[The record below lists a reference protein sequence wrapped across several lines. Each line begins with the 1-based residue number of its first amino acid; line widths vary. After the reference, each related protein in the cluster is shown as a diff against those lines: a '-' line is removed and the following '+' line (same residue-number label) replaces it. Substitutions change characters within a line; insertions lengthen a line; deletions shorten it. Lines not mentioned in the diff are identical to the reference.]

1 MHNRL
6 QLTVLAVV
14 VFITFL
20 CVADAQM
27 GESFGSPEQKKN
39 LGVSSGILLSRI
51 FNVWRATMLKVTSNG
66 LPAAAQDNVI
76 IARAASPPL
85 EAAVIDPALV
95 QQPLRFG
102 TAAGLASGS
111 GSTHFLEYPL
121 SVPESTVSE
130 STVNGAAG
138 TWKSVVSTA
147 GQLLVKRI
155 IKVLD
160 ELRPKLPMLG
170 TVLAGWVLVLFA
182 KEMSKS
188 MALRVTGGGLVVGLM
203 MGTIVLCWLRKTL
216 RLRGGPIF
224 GVAVGISAWMAGL
237 WRLPSLTYLISN
249 TYLVAGVGFFWFIGS
264 VSVYVWG
271 AGMDNPRMETLLAI
285 SFRLLGHL
293 LLYIGLWEHETL
305 AMYVQIL
312 GFLYCIMPTSW
323 RERFW
328 RALQLDFDEPIEDP
342 HAPLKPNCGPHRLIV
357 HGFIWNRLMVA
368 IPIDGP
374 EFRELLAL
382 GYEPNIY
389 SGKMELVSEAAQ
401 YPPPSS
407 RR

>member
-1 MHNRL
+1 
-6 QLTVLAVV
+6 
-14 VFITFL
+14 
-20 CVADAQM
+20 
-27 GESFGSPEQKKN
+27 FGSPQQKKN

-51 FNVWRATMLKVTSNG
+51 FNVWRATLLKVTSKG

-147 GQLLVKRI
+147 GQLLLKRI

-203 MGTIVLCWLRKTL
+203 M
-216 RLRGGPIF
+216 
-224 GVAVGISAWMAGL
+224 
-237 WRLPSLTYLISN
+237 
-249 TYLVAGVGFFWFIGS
+249 
-264 VSVYVWG
+264 
-271 AGMDNPRMETLLAI
+271 
-285 SFRLLGHL
+285 
-293 LLYIGLWEHETL
+293 
-305 AMYVQIL
+305 
-312 GFLYCIMPTSW
+312 
-323 RERFW
+323 
-328 RALQLDFDEPIEDP
+328 
-342 HAPLKPNCGPHRLIV
+342 
-357 HGFIWNRLMVA
+357 
-368 IPIDGP
+368 
-374 EFRELLAL
+374 
-382 GYEPNIY
+382 
-389 SGKMELVSEAAQ
+389 
-401 YPPPSS
+401 
-407 RR
+407 